1 MKISPQEQLSKVSRL
16 IETMR
21 DIRKVVRTQFM
32 KKMKDH
38 DLDLTIEMLEVLYIL
53 WNQDNVNQQEIV
65 DKTNRNK
72 ASITSLISNM
82 TVRGLVQR
90 NPDPLDRRNKLIAL
104 TTEGEHY
111 QQKLIP
117 LLEEVYAPILSS
129 EMIREIEQ
137 TTGQLQHILQML
149 SE

>member
-82 TVRGLVQR
+82 TARGLVQR
-90 NPDPLDRRNKLIAL
+90 NPDPLDRRNRLISL
-104 TTEGEHY
+104 TPEGERY

-117 LLEEVYAPILSS
+117 LLEEVYAPLLSAD
-129 EMIREIEQ
+129 MIREIEH
-137 TTGQLQHILQML
+137 TTNQLQNILQTI

>member
-82 TVRGLVQR
+82 AARGLVQR
-90 NPDPLDRRNKLIAL
+90 NSDPQDRRNKLISL

-111 QQKLIP
+111 KQKLIP

-137 TTGQLQHILQML
+137 TTGQLQHILQTL